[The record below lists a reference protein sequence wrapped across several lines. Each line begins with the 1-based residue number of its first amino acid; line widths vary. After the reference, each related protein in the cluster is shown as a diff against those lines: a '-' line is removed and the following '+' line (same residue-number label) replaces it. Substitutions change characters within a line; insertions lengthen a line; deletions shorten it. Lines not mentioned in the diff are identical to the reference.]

1 VQTAKCMVLHA
12 HPESADVPCYI
23 FVARLQ
29 KAVNQAVYGTINV
42 GTDSVRGGRPIIL
55 YPILQGG

>member
-1 VQTAKCMVLHA
+1 MVLHA